1 MWNILENVSVNPQ
14 DPYAH
19 IASFREQFINRRGH
33 SLYRHENQDHI
44 TSGEVSQWAEESVKA
59 AIYAGKGGDADLALL
74 QQAENNL
81 HGRVRLGIFDLST
94 GKPEFNRERLEE
106 LNKLFDKWKE
116 ETARRKIVLT
126 IVAASPYELKDE
138 IKLATDDA
146 NLLALLTN
154 RNDKA
159 LQKSLFE
166 LLANR
171 NDKGHDP
178 DVPKTFLLRDW
189 RESIL
194 TLAEAEE
201 KKNATVSI
209 WGRVLK
215 KHNRGGYYLY
225 NSASIRGAL
234 PVGDWRIELRPDG
247 KLSESYRKLRGKNE
261 PDWDFLPND
270 GDSHN
275 EHLCNNTVMLYLQP
289 DKITVRRKKGDTFG
303 DHETLWPQADAPRS
317 ETVWEEIPDTIQTFI
332 QELTA
337 AENSRNT

>member
-1 MWNILENVSVNPQ
+1 MPQSVRDSSPCHPDKKATGAPSGNHRGQ
-14 DPYAH
+14 DRESPPTFSVP
-19 IASFREQFINRRGH
+19 IQRASFE
-33 SLYRHENQDHI
+33 
-44 TSGEVSQWAEESVKA
+44 TS
-59 AIYAGKGGDADLALL
+59 
-74 QQAENNL
+74 
-81 HGRVRLGIFDLST
+81 VRKTVAFQPPS
-94 GKPEFNRERLEE
+94 RQ
-106 LNKLFDKWKE
+106 
-116 ETARRKIVLT
+116 KIVLT

-201 KKNATVSI
+201 RKSATVSI
-209 WGRVLK
+209 WKRVLK

-275 EHLCNNTVMLYLQP
+275 EHLCDNTVMLYLQP

-303 DHETLWPQADAPRS
+303 DHETLWPQTDAPRS

-337 AENSRNT
+337 AEDSRNT